1 MFPAAAQTPTGPIA
15 TAVEFP
21 DICASFALQGPPL
34 RCSLTPVIFAR
45 GPCWNESASS
55 SGDREGESQSQH
67 CEADKGEPEW
77 RILFTSDSGTEQEE
91 EQKQELN
98 LEESEK

>member
-1 MFPAAAQTPTGPIA
+1 MFAAPGQAPAGPIA
-15 TAVEFP
+15 TALEFP
-21 DICASFALQGPPL
+21 DICASFALQGPTL

-55 SGDREGESQSQH
+55 SGDREDEKQSQH
-67 CEADKGEPEW
+67 CDADEGEPEW
-77 RILFTSDSGTEQEE
+77 RILFTSDSGTKQEE

-98 LEESEK
+98 LEDCEN